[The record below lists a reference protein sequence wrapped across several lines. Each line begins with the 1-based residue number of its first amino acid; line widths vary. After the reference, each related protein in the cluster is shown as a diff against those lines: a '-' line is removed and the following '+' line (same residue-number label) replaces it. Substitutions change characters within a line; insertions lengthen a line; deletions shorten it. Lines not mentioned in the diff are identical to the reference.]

1 MSVPLP
7 GWFPVTFESECL
19 SPGVTGDYQDD
30 HRMRGLVRVI
40 PATDRM

>member
-7 GWFPVTFESECL
+7 GWFPVTFKPGCL
-19 SPGVTGDYQDD
+19 SPGVAWEYQDD
-30 HRMRGLVRVI
+30 QRMRGIVHVI

>member
-7 GWFPVTFESECL
+7 GRFPVTLEPGCV
-19 SPGVTGDYQDD
+19 SPGVTGHYQDD
-30 HRMRGLVRVI
+30 HRMRGIVRVI

>member
-7 GWFPVTFESECL
+7 GRFPVNLEPGCV
-19 SPGVTGDYQDD
+19 SPGVTGPYRDD
-30 HRMRGLVRVI
+30 HRMRSIVRVI